1 MITVNNRTDFLHCVG
16 ELLPKEIMAIEL
28 GVFKGGFSAMI
39 LHLLEPKTLY
49 LVDPFEESKER
60 YGVEQDFLP
69 TAYSTQNEFDL
80 IMKRFNE
87 EIGSGQVNVN
97 RKYSYDAVKDYPDNY
112 FNFLYIDASHLYK
125 DVKKDLNDWLP
136 KLKEGGLMCLHDYVN
151 IQNFGVIQAVD
162 EWCVE
167 QNFKIII
174 FNEDGGDVALKQK

>member
-1 MITVNNRTDFLHCVG
+1 MIT
-16 ELLPKEIMAIEL
+16 
-28 GVFKGGFSAMI
+28 
-39 LHLLEPKTLY
+39 
-49 LVDPFEESKER
+49 
-60 YGVEQDFLP
+60 
-69 TAYSTQNEFDL
+69 
-80 IMKRFNE
+80 KRFNE
-87 EIGSGQVNVN
+87 EIGSGQVKVN

-167 QNFKIII
+167 QNFKMII
-174 FNEDGGDVALKQK
+174 FNKDGGDCALKIKN